1 MKKNNVV
8 EIVIL
13 GVLGALVLLTLVIP
27 QLFRERNEPRLLSLS
42 VLLRDTDSSG
52 WTVARQGMEQ
62 AADEL
67 GAELRFLTLTVQNDS
82 REQEELLRREVEGGA
97 DALIA
102 VPADPEALRTA
113 MGQLSAA
120 CPLVTMECAIENG
133 DGVVAP
139 DNEQVGRRLAQAL
152 LEDWDGGL
160 ILLLDNSAACPEAA
174 LRLKGAFDA
183 LAQAEGEVPVLVLD
197 YGYWDSLRGARWVM
211 TFEPGATLQ
220 TAEWKQAEEETFAL
234 YGVGSSTAVTVQLER
249 GNIAAIAAWSD
260 YAAGYLAVQQ
270 AVQAVQQ
277 RPRALEPLPF
287 SIIRGEDI
295 YAPENQKL
303 LFPVMSSSGR

>member
-1 MKKNNVV
+1 MKKNNVI

-13 GVLGALVLLTLVIP
+13 GVLGALVVLTLVIP
-27 QLFRERNEPRLLSLS
+27 QLLRDRDGLELLSLS
-42 VLLRDTDSSG
+42 VLLRDTDSSN

-102 VPADPEALRTA
+102 VPAGRTA
-113 MGQLSAA
+113 LDAA
-120 CPLVTMECAIENG
+120 LGRLPGPCPAVALECAIPG
-133 DGVVAP
+133 GSGVVSP
-139 DNEQVGRRLAQAL
+139 DNGEVGRRLAGAL
-152 LEDWDGGL
+152 LEDWNGGPV
-160 ILLLDNSAACPEAA
+160 ILLDNSASCPEVAE
-174 LRLKGAFDA
+174 RLAGARDA
-183 LAQAEGEVPVLVLD
+183 LAQAGVTADVVTALPQD
-197 YGYWDSLRGARWVM
+197 GRGWVM
-211 TFEPGATLQ
+211 TFEAGATRQ
-220 TAEWKQAEEETFAL
+220 AAEQKAAEGLPFAL
-234 YGVGSSTAVTVQLER
+234 YGVGSSTGITAQLEK
-249 GNIAAIAAWSD
+249 GNIAAIAAWSS

-270 AVQAVQQ
+270 AVQAVRE
-277 RPRALEPLPF
+277 RPQALDPLPF
-287 SIIRGEDI
+287 SIVRGEDI

>member
-8 EIVIL
+8 EIAIL
-13 GVLGALVLLTLVIP
+13 SVLGALVVLTLVIP
-27 QLFRERNEPRLLSLS
+27 QLLRERSESRLLALS
-42 VLLRDTDSSG
+42 VLLRDTDSTG
-52 WTVARQGMEQ
+52 LAVARQGMEQ

-67 GAELRFLTLTVQNDS
+67 GAELRFLTLTVRNDG
-82 REQEELLRREVEGGA
+82 REQAELLRREAEGGA

-102 VPADPEALRTA
+102 LPADPQSLQEALDKLPR
-113 MGQLSAA
+113 
-120 CPLVTMECAIENG
+120 PLVTLEVPVQG
-133 DGVVAP
+133 GTGTVSP
-139 DNEQVGRRLAQAL
+139 DNEAVGRLLARAL

-160 ILLLDNSAACPEAA
+160 ILLLDSSGFCPEAA

-183 LAQAEGEVPVLVLD
+183 LAQAEGEGPVLVLD

-211 TFEPGATLQ
+211 AFEPGATLQ
-220 TAEWKQAEEETFAL
+220 AAEWKQAEGETFAL
-234 YGVGSSTAVTVQLER
+234 YGVGSSTAVTAQLEK
-249 GNIAAIAAWSD
+249 GSIAAIAAWSD

-270 AVQAVQQ
+270 AVRAVGE
-277 RPRALEPLPF
+277 RPENLEPLPF
-287 SIIRGEDI
+287 SIVRGEDI